1 MKSFVTS
8 QFNYCPLVWM
18 FCNRTMNNKI
28 DRLHERALRLVYK
41 DENLTFEELL
51 EKDNSFT
58 VHNRNL
64 QILAVEMFKIKNRL
78 APQPMQDLFKE
89 KVNQYDLRNKKAWE
103 GNNIRTVIYGSETVT
118 FMGPKIWEL
127 VPTEI
132 KNSNNLIEF
141 KKKIKSW
148 KPQGCPCRLCKT
160 FISELGFL

>member
-64 QILAVEMFKIKNRL
+64 QKLAVEMFKIKNRL

-148 KPQGCPCRLCKT
+148 KPQGCPCRLCTAGKVCA
-160 FISELGFL
+160 